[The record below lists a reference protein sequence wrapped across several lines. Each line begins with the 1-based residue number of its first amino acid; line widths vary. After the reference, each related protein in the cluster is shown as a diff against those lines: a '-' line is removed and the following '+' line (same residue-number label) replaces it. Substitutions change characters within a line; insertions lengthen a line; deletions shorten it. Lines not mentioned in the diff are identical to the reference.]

1 MFKLSR
7 GRQAAWLSA
16 AVISGI
22 GLVGCGD
29 SAAPQMP
36 PLPVQVAEAE
46 QRDVPLTVDMVGTT
60 RGTQD
65 VPIRARV
72 EGFLESVYFDEG
84 RFVNE
89 GDLLYRIDQQPFQA
103 KLVEAQSQLAAA
115 QAGVRAGRLRAVIRL
130 S

>member
-1 MFKLSR
+1 L
-7 GRQAAWLSA
+7 
-16 AVISGI
+16 
-22 GLVGCGD
+22 
-29 SAAPQMP
+29 
-36 PLPVQVAEAE
+36 
-46 QRDVPLTVDMVGTT
+46 VGTT

-72 EGFLESVYFDEG
+72 EGFLEGVYFDKG

-103 KLVEAQSQLAAA
+103 KLVEAQSRLAAAQTTLAKAESDLGRVCPLAEIKAVSEQDLDSAVAQFEAA